1 MTPQELYRR
10 LLAAI
15 PREGEVRRHVG
26 DESLLITRHD
36 TPTTI
41 ISALAK
47 AGPAIGWLTLE
58 ADGRHLELHHPRNPE
73 LVMRL
78 LDALAPGAA

>member
-1 MTPQELYRR
+1 MTTEELFRR

-15 PREGEVRRHVG
+15 PREGEIRRHAG
-26 DESLLITRHD
+26 DDSLLITRHD

-47 AGPAIGWLTLE
+47 AGPAMGWLTLE
-58 ADGRHLELHHPRNPE
+58 ADGGRLELHPPRNPE
-73 LVMRL
+73 LVLRL
-78 LDALAPGAA
+78 LDGLAPPPA

>member
-1 MTPQELYRR
+1 MTTEELFRR

-26 DESLLITRHD
+26 DDSLLITRHD

-47 AGPAIGWLTLE
+47 AGPAMGWLTLE
-58 ADGRHLELHHPRNPE
+58 ADGGHLEVLHPRNPE

-78 LDALAPGAA
+78 LDCLAPEPA

>member
-1 MTPQELYRR
+1 MTTEELFQR

-15 PREGEVRRHVG
+15 PREGEIRRHDG
-26 DESLLITRHD
+26 DDSLLITRHD

-47 AGPAIGWLTLE
+47 EGPTMGWLTVE
-58 ADGRHLELHHPRNPE
+58 ADGGHLELHHPRNPD
-73 LVMRL
+73 LVLRL
-78 LDALAPGAA
+78 LDCLAPLPT